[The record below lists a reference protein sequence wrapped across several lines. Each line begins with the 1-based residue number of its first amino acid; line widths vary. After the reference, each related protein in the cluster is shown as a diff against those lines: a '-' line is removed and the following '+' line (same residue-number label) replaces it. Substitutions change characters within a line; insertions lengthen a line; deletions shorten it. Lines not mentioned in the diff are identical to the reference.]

1 MTIARGARLSASAV
15 MTTAGRVLLISPPQL
30 GIARIVVGT
39 VGDDL
44 SNDVGGIRRAW
55 SSCSDEVLEREPN
68 RSLAP
73 AVVGHQRKNQSRM
86 AEAQAELEGAIAPDR
101 NDAWAV
107 RTLGHT
113 LMLSAQPEA
122 AIPYLEKTIRLNPR
136 SLV

>member
-44 SNDVGGIRRAW
+44 SNDVKGDQARVEQLLN
-55 SSCSDEVLEREPN
+55 EVLEREPN

-113 LMLSAQPEA
+113 LSFQVN
-122 AIPYLEKTIRLNPR
+122 RRQR
-136 SLV
+136 SPISKK